1 MAKITCI
8 EGNTSQAGFTLRSCL
23 NGENNMFVLKVKCH
37 KNGLTLSQG
46 MPKKVREKNVWIES
60 EAYNTRGLV

>member
-1 MAKITCI
+1 MAKIICI

-37 KNGLTLSQG
+37 KNGLTLSCQG
-46 MPKKVREKNVWIES
+46 MPKKVRKNMFE
-60 EAYNTRGLV
+60 